1 MTTVAIIV
9 AAGRGTRAGGDVPK
23 QWQLLAGRP
32 VLETTLLSFARHP
45 SIDRICLVL
54 HPDDMARAHS
64 LCVKAQVIA
73 GGETRAGSVR
83 NALDAL
89 AVGPAPSKVLI
100 HDGARPLVS
109 AGLIDRLIAA
119 LKDHPGAAPALAVTD
134 ALWRAEGGK
143 VTGTQDRGGLFRAQT
158 PQAFHFTPIHAA
170 HTAHPGGAADDVE
183 VARAAGLDVTIVE
196 GDDENLKLTFPGDF
210 ARAERILAAR
220 SDLAAPNAPRSETP
234 RPQTPRKD

>member
-9 AAGRGTRAGGDVPK
+9 AAGRGTRAGGEVPK

-32 VLETTLLSFARHP
+32 VLETTLLSFAGHP
-45 SIDRICLVL
+45 AIDRICLVL
-54 HPDDMARAHS
+54 HPDDMARAMS
-64 LCVKAQVIA
+64 LSVKAQVIA
-73 GGETRAGSVR
+73 GAETRAGSVR

-89 AVGPAPSKVLI
+89 AAGPVPRKVLI

-119 LKDHPGAAPALAVTD
+119 LEVNPGAAPALPVTD
-134 ALWRAEGGK
+134 ALWRAEDGR

-158 PQAFHFTPIHAA
+158 PQAFHFAPIHSA
-170 HTAHPGGAADDVE
+170 HSAHPGGAADDVE
-183 VARAAGLDVTIVE
+183 VARAAGLDVMIVE
-196 GDDENLKLTFPGDF
+196 GDEENLKLTFPGDF

-220 SDLAAPNAPRSETP
+220 SGVAPQNAPR
-234 RPQTPRKD
+234 KD